1 MPGVRFIIRSVL
13 SIALIAVAGCTAP
26 PATGINDPFEGTNRR
41 VHNFNKEIDRAV
53 LRPLSRGFDNVAEGP
68 ASRGISN
75 FSSNLGL
82 PGAVANDLL
91 QLKIDDAFVN
101 TARFVMNTTFG
112 VAGLF
117 DVATPNGLNEK
128 PTDFGE
134 TLHVWGFPEGPFV
147 ELPFLSASTV
157 RDTTGMVVDFVF
169 DPVNSVVPT
178 PQRYVG
184 TLANVVNSVG
194 NRSRYSDLVDQ
205 LLYESEDS
213 YAQTRLVYLQSR
225 RKNLQG
231 GLVDADLED
240 PYAE

>member
-26 PATGINDPFEGTNRR
+26 PATGINDPLEATNRR

-53 LRPLSRGFDNVAEGP
+53 LKPLSRGFDNVAEGP

-117 DVATPNGLNEK
+117 DVATPNGLSEK

-134 TLHVWGFPEGPFV
+134 TLHVWGFPEGPFI
-147 ELPFLSASTV
+147 ELPFLSASTA

-184 TLANVVNSVG
+184 TLANVVNRVG

-205 LLYESEDS
+205 VLYESEDS

-225 RKNLQG
+225 RQSLQG